1 MTVSWRSNIG
11 KDFKYNIGFN
21 LSDVKNKVIDL
32 RGYKSSTTELTAKI
46 EGQPLN
52 AIFGF
57 ETLGI
62 CDNQELYDKYAP
74 MMQKYNPKWGM
85 GDIIIKD
92 RTGEGVIND
101 EDRTVI
107 GNSIPRFTFG
117 LNLGFE
123 YKGFDFSC
131 FFQGVG
137 KADGYVTMEAIQLM
151 GINGARKEHY
161 KESFNPQDPKP
172 GAYFPRILSSDYNYA
187 YMSHWVQ
194 DASYIRLKNLQI
206 GYSFKIKGLN
216 QLRVYASGENLF
228 TATKYRTWDP
238 ETPVGARGFY
248 PNVAVYSMGVN
259 LNF

>member
-1 MTVSWRSNIG
+1 MENAGKMENKGWDLTVSWRSNIG

-131 FFQGVG
+131 FFQGQV
-137 KADGYVTMEAIQLM
+137 
-151 GINGARKEHY
+151 
-161 KESFNPQDPKP
+161 KP
-172 GAYFPRILSSDYNYA
+172 MD
-187 YMSHWVQ
+187 M
-194 DASYIRLKNLQI
+194 
-206 GYSFKIKGLN
+206 
-216 QLRVYASGENLF
+216 
-228 TATKYRTWDP
+228 
-238 ETPVGARGFY
+238 
-248 PNVAVYSMGVN
+248 
-259 LNF
+259 